1 MLVTALCGSSC
12 ALRQNPENGVEDMNS
27 FIVIA
32 HRGASAYLPEH
43 TLAGAAVA
51 HAMGADFIEQDVVM
65 TRDGALIVLHDL
77 TLDAVTDVAARFPDR
92 MRADGRHYALDFDLE
107 EIRSLRVGER
117 LGSDGRPVFKGRFPP
132 NRPLFRIPTLA
143 EEIELIQGLNE
154 STGRRAG
161 IYVEPKSPAWH
172 VGQGY
177 DLFAA
182 VIATIESYGYRNRND
197 AAYLQSFDAAELR
210 RAREVLG
217 TDLKLVQ
224 LIGENRWRESDTD
237 FNHLRSPAGLRSVAA
252 YADGLGPWIPHVL
265 RGPKAGGNPK
275 LSDLVE
281 QAQALGLFVHAYTLR
296 ADALPWGSDS
306 IDEAVR
312 QLGVNARLDG
322 VFTDHPDQV
331 LRALGRVEGR

>member
-1 MLVTALCGSSC
+1 
-12 ALRQNPENGVEDMNS
+12 MNA

-32 HRGASAYLPEH
+32 HRGASAYVPEH

-77 TLDAVTDVAARFPDR
+77 TLDAVTDVASRFPER
-92 MRADGRHYALDFDLE
+92 KRADGRYYAIDFNLE
-107 EIRSLRVGER
+107 EIRRLRVGER
-117 LGSDGRPVFKGRFPP
+117 LGTDGRPVFAGRFPP
-132 NRPLFRIPTLA
+132 NRSRFTIPTLA

-154 STGRRAG
+154 STDRFAG

-172 VGQGY
+172 TGQGH
-177 DLFAA
+177 DLTAA
-182 VIATIESYGYRNRND
+182 VIATMETYGYRNRND

-224 LIGENRWRESDTD
+224 LIGENHWRESDTD
-237 FNHLRSPAGLRSVAA
+237 FDRLRSPSGLRSVAA
-252 YADGLGPWIPHVL
+252 YADGVGPWIPHVL
-265 RGPKAGGNPK
+265 RGPRADGNPEV
-275 LSDLVE
+275 SDLVE

-296 ADALPWGSDS
+296 ADALPPGSED
-306 IDEAVR
+306 IREAVK
-312 QLGVNARLDG
+312 QLQTKARLDG

-331 LRALGRVEGR
+331 LRALGRAEGR